1 MQEPHKAI
9 LMIAYSSG
17 LRVSEVVKLK
27 VEDVDSN
34 RMLIYIKGAKEEKT
48 SIPYYQKLFLKSLG
62 NIGRNTNHKN
72 GFLKGQKMG
81 DTFQQGQQIRFLEMR
96 VRKPG

>member
-27 VEDVDSN
+27 VEDVDSK
-34 RMLIYIKGAKEEKT
+34 RMLIYIKGAKGRKDRYTVLSETVLEILRQYWKKYK
-48 SIPYYQKLFLKSLG
+48 PQKWL
-62 NIGRNTNHKN
+62 
-72 GFLKGQKMG
+72 LKGQKMG